1 MLCIYMPFW
10 GIAGSE
16 VRVLK
21 TIIRFP
27 KDEYLILI
35 PIDCKTSLI
44 KSLVYLEK
52 DRDFRKI
59 NETINDAIEL
69 KPINNAIQHLWAR
82 GIASRY
88 ASYKYG
94 RYVAYTA
101 KRYGCEMVYM
111 PYGNQ
116 TCVILGLKSSFP
128 KISVLIQNT
137 PIIETLV
144 FEEGDPLTIMINNT
158 RLREGKS
165 GLKLLV
171 SSLIKFA
178 KLFMWRFIMT
188 NVNLLTVSKSI
199 PYELNK
205 VIAGTLTYPAM
216 HIMNNMW
223 LALGIG
229 FMIYLASLIIITSL
243 MTDVEDLKNL
253 ADISRGINYIGPL
266 VSRALNYLV
275 KIKMVLWS

>member
-16 VRVLK
+16 IRVLK

-35 PIDCKTSLI
+35 PIDYKTSLI

-111 PYGNQ
+111 PYVGNQ
-116 TCVILGLKSSFP
+116 TYAILGLKSSFP
-128 KISVLIQNT
+128 KVSVLIQNT

-144 FEEGDPLTIMINNT
+144 FEEGGPLTVMISNT

-165 GLKLLV
+165 GLKLLG
-171 SSLIKFA
+171 SSLIKFVM
-178 KLFMWRFIMT
+178 LFMWRFIMT

-199 PYELNK
+199 PYELDKVGVNVEMK
-205 VIAGTLTYPAM
+205 VINPGVGVDFCPFTDLSKVFDVTFFARVTPEKGVFDFLRVVAG
-216 HIMNNMW
+216 
-223 LALGIG
+223 
-229 FMIYLASLIIITSL
+229 
-243 MTDVEDLKNL
+243 
-253 ADISRGINYIGPL
+253 
-266 VSRALNYLV
+266 LV
-275 KIKMVLWS
+275 K